1 MKISMKNN
9 GPNYEMHILDD
20 DGKAYNVKHAVKVDE
35 KTLLSIE
42 HYMLNDGGVKP
53 VHDLSAAFIVDEKKW
68 FYKSDTGGFVTNATI
83 IQENGDTKK
92 GNVIF
97 IQKDD
102 FDSPPVDNAVLV
114 HEALGHIGFEE
125 YISSANAELNDA
137 YRLSEAFSRV
147 LGTFVNEHG
156 RNESIVES
164 SSKDYPA
171 GTSGLV
177 TKALK
182 IYFAVGKK
190 ALTSIFYHT
199 KPGPEGY
206 TLIDEI
212 YHDKD
217 LIKAMAVFS
226 ARYGGCSIGRTLREQ
241 GRDDLIKK
249 TGRIYD
255 EIVNKSSGISEKDL
269 MFRHL
274 SEEFSLG
281 QSFAEVYLRE
291 IKPSCLEELILNK
304 SKADVSKIDVTSR
317 LKWVWAHAA
326 TNAPDYEL
334 GLNLLNYIINTI
346 SSIKQLDEFNYGPF
360 FQHDVLTAYS
370 RFYGTGNELE
380 KNFKRFEIHF
390 KDLNGLF
397 GELIA
402 PFVVAKKKLKY
413 ALLSHFDHKSGAR
426 RTRNID

>member
-1 MKISMKNN
+1 
-9 GPNYEMHILDD
+9 
-20 DGKAYNVKHAVKVDE
+20 
-35 KTLLSIE
+35 
-42 HYMLNDGGVKP
+42 
-53 VHDLSAAFIVDEKKW
+53 
-68 FYKSDTGGFVTNATI
+68 
-83 IQENGDTKK
+83 
-92 GNVIF
+92 
-97 IQKDD
+97 
-102 FDSPPVDNAVLV
+102 
-114 HEALGHIGFEE
+114 
-125 YISSANAELNDA
+125 
-137 YRLSEAFSRV
+137 
-147 LGTFVNEHG
+147 
-156 RNESIVES
+156 
-164 SSKDYPA
+164 
-171 GTSGLV
+171 
-177 TKALK
+177 
-182 IYFAVGKK
+182 
-190 ALTSIFYHT
+190 
-199 KPGPEGY
+199 
-206 TLIDEI
+206 
-212 YHDKD
+212 
-217 LIKAMAVFS
+217 
-226 ARYGGCSIGRTLREQ
+226 
-241 GRDDLIKK
+241 LIKK